1 MLLACKS
8 GGYNN
13 QLIEKI
19 NWKIKQRKKMI
30 IIDIYLSNKL
40 KLLLK
45 IDVLSNKTNML
56 HSIIKRHE

>member
-19 NWKIKQRKKMI
+19 NWKNQAKKN
-30 IIDIYLSNKL
+30 DN
-40 KLLLK
+40 
-45 IDVLSNKTNML
+45 N
-56 HSIIKRHE
+56 RHLPK